1 MKRKRKSEDVH
12 EVKRLKDAN
21 GESVKSKGEEED
33 EGPPPESDFKKYRIS
48 KVSRKTLKSRGIT
61 HLFPIQYKT
70 FDPIYDK
77 KDVIGQ
83 ARTGTGKTLSF
94 VLPLVERL
102 LKTGSV
108 DVSAR
113 GRSPCV
119 LVMAPTRELAN
130 QVNTEFESLSQS
142 LSVFCIYGGV
152 PYWPQESALRKGIDI
167 LVGTPGRIL
176 DHAQR
181 GNLYLGQLK

>member
-12 EVKRLKDAN
+12 EVKHLKDAN

-77 KDVIGQ
+77 KDVMGQ
-83 ARTGTGKTLSF
+83 ARKIPYRPVGAKY
-94 VLPLVERL
+94 
-102 LKTGSV
+102 
-108 DVSAR
+108 
-113 GRSPCV
+113 SP
-119 LVMAPTRELAN
+119 
-130 QVNTEFESLSQS
+130 
-142 LSVFCIYGGV
+142 
-152 PYWPQESALRKGIDI
+152 
-167 LVGTPGRIL
+167 VGAKYIHRIL
-176 DHAQR
+176 SIFIVIP
-181 GNLYLGQLK
+181 